1 MKKRKSINGKIT
13 MILLLCFLLP
23 FIFQT
28 VQISG
33 SVSRLVEDKVLKTA
47 YLSLE
52 NSALYFSNAL
62 QAQFD
67 MANYYK
73 NDERIVK
80 AAVQMKDAPLK
91 ERYQLQQGVIARTV
105 KEDNIE
111 RYRYPF
117 YFILMDYNGNMMTN
131 YTYTPYGGYREIY
144 DEIAAYDWFGT
155 LKESYTDT
163 TVMFR
168 GEDLLSSRGTEKF
181 YVATNIVENENL
193 GVFITATDKGYL
205 TSQFYGVLPEAVS
218 FIVDKSGKC
227 LAESPDSSILY
238 DEELFKK
245 ALKLKEKEISV
256 IQLDSEKGEKYVMMQ
271 DHIVVKGY
279 PSMFRMLSVVPLKS
293 IMGEVSDIRVSSGI
307 VLLLYLVAIAGT
319 LLLLR
324 KTIVRPILKLCD
336 MAEQV
341 RKGNL
346 NVKIGELPDN
356 ELGVLGEGFNMMVEN
371 LGISFE
377 NLKRNEEQ
385 KRVTEIR
392 LLQNQIKPHF
402 VRNVLNTIRWLAEI
416 NGAASVSRSIMALSS
431 LLEYNF
437 RDSNLTST
445 VADEL
450 GYVKKYMYL
459 QELRYQNK
467 FKDEYDIEQE
477 LLSAP
482 MLKLSFQPI
491 VENSIYHGLLNRDG
505 LGSVF
510 IRGRRIGDTMEFTI
524 TDNGIGMSQDKA
536 EAILRPPDEADIYR
550 SSEAV
555 ENIALWN
562 IDQRIKRNY
571 GDDYGLT
578 VRSKTGEGTA
588 VTIRMPLQNSGDEAE

>member
-1 MKKRKSINGKIT
+1 
-13 MILLLCFLLP
+13 
-23 FIFQT
+23 
-28 VQISG
+28 
-33 SVSRLVEDKVLKTA
+33 
-47 YLSLE
+47 
-52 NSALYFSNAL
+52 
-62 QAQFD
+62 
-67 MANYYK
+67 
-73 NDERIVK
+73 
-80 AAVQMKDAPLK
+80 
-91 ERYQLQQGVIARTV
+91 
-105 KEDNIE
+105 
-111 RYRYPF
+111 
-117 YFILMDYNGNMMTN
+117 
-131 YTYTPYGGYREIY
+131 
-144 DEIAAYDWFGT
+144 
-155 LKESYTDT
+155 
-163 TVMFR
+163 
-168 GEDLLSSRGTEKF
+168 
-181 YVATNIVENENL
+181 
-193 GVFITATDKGYL
+193 
-205 TSQFYGVLPEAVS
+205 
-218 FIVDKSGKC
+218 
-227 LAESPDSSILY
+227 
-238 DEELFKK
+238 
-245 ALKLKEKEISV
+245 
-256 IQLDSEKGEKYVMMQ
+256 MMQ

-279 PSMFRMLSVVPLKS
+279 PAMFRMLSVVPLKS

-341 RKGNL
+341 REGNL
-346 NVKIGELPDN
+346 NVKIEELPDN

-416 NGAASVSRSIMALSS
+416 NGAASVSRSIMALSN

-578 VRSKTGEGTA
+578 IRSKTGEGTA